1 MHFSNTLHSFLL
13 LFSFAT
19 ALPTDMSSIT
29 QSASIANN
37 HLTLETRDGFCSPK
51 CKQQFDDLQS
61 WRWISY
67 SMLINEYNIK
77 VRLYVSSPIFFFGAS
92 SRWLL
97 FLIFRGRAMEKKV
110 LMKYTTIA
118 ARLRI
123 GRSRFGRGIRR
134 MRLWRSCIGF
144 WRSCIP

>member
-77 VRLYVSSPIFFFGAS
+77 VRLYVENWTQPLRPGNPPNA
-92 SRWLL
+92 
-97 FLIFRGRAMEKKV
+97 AVEKLHWILEKLHSMTRV
-110 LMKYTTIA
+110 KPKPKA
-118 ARLRI
+118 
-123 GRSRFGRGIRR
+123 GGE
-134 MRLWRSCIGF
+134 
-144 WRSCIP
+144 